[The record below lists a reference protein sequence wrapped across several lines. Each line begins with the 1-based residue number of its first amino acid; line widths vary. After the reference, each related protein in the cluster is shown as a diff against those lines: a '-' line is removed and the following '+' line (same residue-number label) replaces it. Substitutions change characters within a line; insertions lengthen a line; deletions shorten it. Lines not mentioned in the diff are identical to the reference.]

1 MAKISKVYVG
11 VRLPPMDTTG
21 EAVVLVVDP
30 ERKTAHYLPHLCEQ
44 HTPRAKALLRRYG
57 CHSPTGFNWGYGG
70 SGPSELAFM
79 LLLDLGISDE
89 RAWAAH
95 HAFTTHLLAGLDQ
108 DKPWALSDRRL
119 RSWLLRYEGGT
130 LGKRATTEE
139 VAAQVR
145 EGEAE

>member
-1 MAKISKVYVG
+1 
-11 VRLPPMDTTG
+11 MDTTG

-44 HTPRAKALLRRYG
+44 HTPRAKALLRHYG

-79 LLLDLGISDE
+79 LLLDLGVSDE

-95 HAFTTHLLAGLDQ
+95 HALVTNMLAGLDQ
-108 DKPWALSDRRL
+108 DKPWTISDRRL

-130 LGKRATTEE
+130 LSKRATVEE
-139 VAAQVR
+139 VAATVR